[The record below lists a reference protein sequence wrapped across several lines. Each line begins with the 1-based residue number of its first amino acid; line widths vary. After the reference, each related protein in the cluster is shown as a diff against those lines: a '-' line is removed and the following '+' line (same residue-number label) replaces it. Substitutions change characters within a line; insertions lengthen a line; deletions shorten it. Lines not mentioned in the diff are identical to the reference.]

1 MLTKF
6 SCSCGH
12 QEAVAPDA
20 VKRQLRCKACG
31 ALLSFS
37 NGDPIHWLV
46 VGGDN
51 GSVTLAVPIPMEV
64 PLKIGSANGSWIVL
78 SKDIADD
85 RQAELTYKKGG
96 GLAVR
101 HTARD
106 KAKGTWVNQARI
118 LSGVLHDGDV
128 LKIGPWAARLM
139 AHPAVLALS
148 RTVDRGVV
156 VEEEF
161 EEADEPTTAPV
172 VYDDAAVADRPK
184 LRTLRVTACIIV
196 ILFAGLYM
204 ARFLLW
210 PGVSEDMPNQTTFY
224 CPADGSA
231 IRAGWNNGPPKCPQ
245 CGQLCLGPMRFT
257 PETTKRTPPTTQ
269 PTSKAS
275 SAKAETNPPPKAGS
289 GGKP

>member
-1 MLTKF
+1 MLTRF

-12 QEAVAPDA
+12 QEDVAPEA
-20 VKRQLRCKACG
+20 VQRQIRCKACG
-31 ALLSFS
+31 TLLSYS
-37 NGDPIHWLV
+37 HGKPIHWLV

-51 GSVTLAVPIPMEV
+51 GSVNLAVPIPLEV

-85 RQAELTYKKGG
+85 RHAELTYKKDG

-101 HTARD
+101 HTSQD

-139 AHPAVLALS
+139 AHPAVMALS
-148 RTVDRGVV
+148 RTENRGVV

-161 EEADEPTTAPV
+161 EEAEEPAQAPV
-172 VYDDAAVADRPK
+172 VYDDTAVPGRPK

-196 ILFAGLYM
+196 IVFAGLYM
-204 ARFLLW
+204 TRFLFW
-210 PGVSEDMPNQTTFY
+210 PGVSEDMPTQTTLY

-231 IRAGWNNGPPKCPQ
+231 NRAGWNNGPPKCPQ
-245 CGQLCLGPMRFT
+245 CGQLCLGPMRYT
-257 PETTKRTPPTTQ
+257 PDSTKRPPTTT
-269 PTSKAS
+269 PAGKTSS
-275 SAKAETNPPPKAGS
+275 TSPPKS
-289 GGKP
+289 SSPKSNPGGNS